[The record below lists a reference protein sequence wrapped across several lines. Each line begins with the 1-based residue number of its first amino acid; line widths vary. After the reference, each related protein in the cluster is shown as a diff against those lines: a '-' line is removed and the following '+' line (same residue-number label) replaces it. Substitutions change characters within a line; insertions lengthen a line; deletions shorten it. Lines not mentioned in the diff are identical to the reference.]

1 VLPAAIG
8 RCTRLQKLMLA
19 GNRLRSLPPEMAACT
34 RSNCCASPPISSP
47 GCPAGCCACRLAWLA
62 YAGNPFC
69 AAVEQAAGGGSG
81 RSGALACAGPAAGA
95 GEGASGVIHR
105 AAWQDGAHCRDVAVK
120 LFKGAVTSDG
130 LPSTRW
136 PCAWGRAIT
145 PT

>member
-19 GNRLRSLPPEMAACT
+19 GNRLRSLPPSWPRAPA
-34 RSNCCASPPISSP
+34 SNCCALPPISSP
-47 GCPAGCCACRLAWLA
+47 AARLVVAPARLAWLA

-69 AAVEQAAGGGSG
+69 AAVEQAAQGAD
-81 RSGALACAGPAAGA
+81 RADPVPWHALALQQVL

-136 PCAWGRAIT
+136 PCAWGR
-145 PT
+145 